1 MRRFLWTVGVSFAGF
16 FVGGKIGSFWG
27 AVSGSI
33 LGATI
38 GFGFGSI
45 FSQQHPTK
53 RLLVYWVATLGLIGP
68 LFGVLIE
75 AMLQDYASEAHLI
88 VAGAVGALVGALLGL
103 LVGTMQLKLRR
114 RVAALRLRF

>member
-16 FVGGKIGSFWG
+16 FVGGKIKGFWG

-53 RLLVYWVATLGLIGP
+53 RLLVYWAATLGLIG
-68 LFGVLIE
+68 
-75 AMLQDYASEAHLI
+75 
-88 VAGAVGALVGALLGL
+88 
-103 LVGTMQLKLRR
+103 
-114 RVAALRLRF
+114 RVAAVSVWYWPLISGGGWPQYQF